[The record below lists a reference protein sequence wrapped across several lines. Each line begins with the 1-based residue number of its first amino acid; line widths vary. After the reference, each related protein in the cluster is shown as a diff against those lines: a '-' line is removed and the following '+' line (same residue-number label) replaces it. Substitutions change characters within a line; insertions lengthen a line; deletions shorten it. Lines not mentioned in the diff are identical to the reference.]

1 MWQAAFV
8 FEGTKKSVPWKQVL
22 LFDTAVAA
30 GISQLS
36 EMFVLQGEAGA
47 LLGWYGSGGHG

>member
-1 MWQAAFV
+1 M